1 MGAGFAPS
9 RMTDKDMK
17 YLSDL
22 VPMETSQGANSTDA
36 LTHKLLYLILEEAAA
51 TRRRTEYT
59 NKLLEEIADS
69 IKKSTKAVKRLA
81 RATISF
87 REDDLYEDN
96 HQD

>member
-9 RMTDKDMK
+9 RMSNKDMK

-22 VPMETSQGANSTDA
+22 VTMQVSDDPNSNYA

-51 TRRRTEYT
+51 TRRKTEYT

-87 REDDLYEDN
+87 REDDYNEDN

>member
-1 MGAGFAPS
+1 MTAGFAPS
-9 RMTDKDMK
+9 RMNDNDMK

-22 VPMETSQGANSTDA
+22 VTIQVSGNPNSNYA